1 MGLDRKMNRT
11 KRLLASASVLAVAAF
26 AASPASAAGTA
37 AGSTITNT
45 VTVDYKVGTI
55 SQTQQS
61 ASDSFTVDRK
71 INLTVAEVS
80 SATTTV
86 SPGQTAAVT
95 AFTVTNASNA
105 TLDFALAATQAAGGT
120 AAHGGTDNFNVSN
133 VKMYLDTDNSGG
145 FNAGDTQV
153 TYLDQVAADASITV
167 FVVADVPLGR
177 STGDVA
183 DVRLTATAAEAT
195 AAGSLGATVT
205 QTVGANTA
213 GMDTV
218 FADSAAG
225 GNVALDGIAFAE
237 DDYTVSAAALT
248 AVKTS
253 KIISDPVNNSTNP
266 KMIPG
271 AVVEY
276 CIAVANGAGG
286 ATATNITLSDAL
298 PANTSYLAAFGIKV
312 NGTVTGATCNADGA
326 AGGSFA
332 TAVASGTPSG
342 VVSGTLSDIT
352 AGGTSRTLV
361 FRVTVN

>member
-1 MGLDRKMNRT
+1 MWRPELIGLTMTRT

-45 VTVDYKVGTI
+45 VTVDFKVGTV

-71 INLTVAEVS
+71 INLTVSEIG
-80 SATTTV
+80 SATTSV
-86 SPGQTAAVT
+86 SPGQTAVVT
-95 AFTVTNASNA
+95 AFSVTNASNA
-105 TLDFALAATQAAGGT
+105 TLDFALAATQLVGGT

-133 VKMYLDTDNSGG
+133 VKMYVDTDNNGT

-195 AAGSLGATVT
+195 TAGTLGATVT

-213 GMDTV
+213 AMDTV
-218 FADSAAG
+218 FADTATTN
-225 GNVALDGIAFAE
+225 GNVALDGAAFAD
-237 DDYTVSAAALT
+237 DDYTVLAAALT
-248 AVKTS
+248 ATKTS
-253 KIISDPVNNSTNP
+253 KIISDPINGSTNP

-276 CIAVANGAGG
+276 CIAVSNAAGSAA
-286 ATATNITLSDAL
+286 ATSVNISDTL
-298 PANTSYLAAFGIKV
+298 PAQTLFVAGSIKV
-312 NGTVTGATCNADGA
+312 NATVSGTTCSGGA
-326 AGGSFA
+326 AGGSYA
-332 TAVASGTPSG
+332 AGPPA
-342 VVSGTLSDIT
+342 VVSGTL
-352 AGGTSRTLV
+352 GTINPGASSGFV
-361 FRVTVN
+361 FQVSVN

>member
-1 MGLDRKMNRT
+1 MTRT

-37 AGSTITNT
+37 AGTTITNT
-45 VTVDYKVGTI
+45 VTVDYKVGTV
-55 SQTQQS
+55 SQTQLS

-71 INLTVAEVS
+71 INLTVAEIGS
-80 SATTTV
+80 TTTSV

-105 TLDFALAATQAAGGT
+105 TLDFALAASQIVGGT

-133 VKMYLDTDNSGG
+133 VKIYVDTNSSGG
-145 FNAGDTQV
+145 FDAGDVQV
-153 TYLDQVAADASITV
+153 TYLDQIAADASVTV

-177 STGDVA
+177 ATGDVA

-205 QTVGANTA
+205 QTAGANTA

-218 FADSAAG
+218 FADTNAG
-225 GNVALDGIAFAE
+225 GNVAGDGAAFAD
-237 DDYTVSAAALT
+237 DDYTVLAAALT
-248 AVKTS
+248 ATKTS
-253 KIISDPVNNSTNP
+253 KIISDPVNGSTNP

-276 CIAVANGAGG
+276 CIAVANAAGS
-286 ATATNITLSDAL
+286 AIATNVNLSDTV
-298 PANTSYLAAFGIKV
+298 PAEETYLSSFGIKV

-326 AGGSFA
+326 AGGGFA
-332 TAVASGTPSG
+332 AG
-342 VVSGTLSDIT
+342 VVSGTLSDIA
-352 AGGTSRTLV
+352 AGVTRTLV